1 MKRFTILV
9 LLVLASILMILVAP
23 PSPRQAYAQG
33 GQLSGITWSGQV
45 LTNRTTT
52 GATTSGDGTQ
62 FTKGYFP
69 NYGFASH
76 WLTYCVNNVATIA
89 IQLEGSDGN
98 GTWTQISE
106 QGTVAS
112 GCAILE
118 TGGYFPL
125 VRVNVLTLTGA
136 SATVNAW
143 YHASVFPI
151 PGGGITATG
160 RASIA
165 VTYLPAGAY
174 TNSALSSTLQSV
186 SSTPGAVYGGFVQ
199 NTSAATVYLVIEDG
213 SQTLNQSQIIVP
225 IPANGVQPLTLP
237 AVGVVF
243 NTSIQA
249 ACTTSLSSLTAPASA
264 CVANIYF
271 KHGTNFNNNLNIFR
285 GFNP

>member
-1 MKRFTILV
+1 MRWGAVRRVRDPRKPDHIGAADWLRSATEQGSLAVKRFTILV

-112 GCAILE
+112 GC
-118 TGGYFPL
+118 
-125 VRVNVLTLTGA
+125 
-136 SATVNAW
+136 
-143 YHASVFPI
+143 
-151 PGGGITATG
+151 
-160 RASIA
+160 
-165 VTYLPAGAY
+165 
-174 TNSALSSTLQSV
+174 
-186 SSTPGAVYGGFVQ
+186 
-199 NTSAATVYLVIEDG
+199 
-213 SQTLNQSQIIVP
+213 
-225 IPANGVQPLTLP
+225 
-237 AVGVVF
+237 
-243 NTSIQA
+243 
-249 ACTTSLSSLTAPASA
+249 
-264 CVANIYF
+264 
-271 KHGTNFNNNLNIFR
+271 
-285 GFNP
+285 